1 MSTRAAVRLIAASM
15 LLALVAS
22 ACVAPGSTGAAVKPP
37 ALPGSARIVRTAE
50 LTFPPVA
57 MPSSKKPDAGQ
68 QAVVFLNAN
77 IGFLARGG
85 QPFGT
90 DSGGAYL
97 PEPGGIERT
106 SDGGKTWTTAW
117 ASAGAFVNR
126 IGFQSNAVGFA
137 SGLQFDTS
145 SNTSSTAQPLW
156 LRTSDAGASWTAMT
170 PRIPASTAGAW
181 ASMQFAFAT
190 ATIGVAVPDPDAQ
203 LAGNDAVMLR
213 TSDGGQSWSQVALQN
228 WIPTGGLTFL
238 SSTLAFA
245 TGYRMTAEGQRAGQL
260 WTSTDAGKSWRAV
273 AGTQVPFLLYAV
285 DFSDRLHGFAAGG
298 NFAKYEQ
305 RPWRGLLATSDG
317 GRSWSIRYQSPDD
330 DRSNPITRLH
340 FLDST
345 HGWAAIGG
353 CTEGQ
358 NGPCGGAVMVT
369 GDGGRSWRMTA
380 QAAVQLS
387 PASPTEAWAVDAGRS
402 LAAGI
407 PWHTTDAGASWEGVV
422 RPGALPIDSL
432 AGSPRW
438 LVAHA
443 ATGAW
448 SSTDAGQTWL
458 PFDPPILGSGPPV
471 SGGTPT
477 ILVESPSSVVVVDGL
492 ALRVSQNAGRDWTPV
507 TLPTDDP
514 NNTATAV
521 AFTDNRNGIAIVGNQ
536 ECFKPAPGVP
546 HGSAAVLTTSDGG
559 FTWTRQTALARY
571 VTGLSAARGL
581 AVVTGWAGCGP
592 AQQSIAIS
600 RDDGR
605 HWATQSLPFGC
616 TSVTVAAPATIWLTC
631 YADTTVYL
639 ATQDGGLTWTQY
651 QSPRISATFLATGP
665 SELWAYGPAGALWHT
680 SDAGRHWKAWV
691 PAF

>member
-90 DSGGAYL
+90 GSGGTYL
-97 PEPGGIERT
+97 SEPGGIERT
-106 SDGGKTWTTAW
+106 SDGGKKWTTAW

-238 SSTLAFA
+238 SSTLAFT

-260 WTSTDAGKSWRAV
+260 WTSTDAGKIKCLIQSIIASQLPGVRSV
-273 AGTQVPFLLYAV
+273 LTMPDV
-285 DFSDRLHGFAAGG
+285 G
-298 NFAKYEQ
+298 NQPSLTEKTMFNM
-305 RPWRGLLATSDG
+305 RP
-317 GRSWSIRYQSPDD
+317 
-330 DRSNPITRLH
+330 
-340 FLDST
+340 
-345 HGWAAIGG
+345 
-353 CTEGQ
+353 
-358 NGPCGGAVMVT
+358 
-369 GDGGRSWRMTA
+369 
-380 QAAVQLS
+380 
-387 PASPTEAWAVDAGRS
+387 
-402 LAAGI
+402 
-407 PWHTTDAGASWEGVV
+407 
-422 RPGALPIDSL
+422 
-432 AGSPRW
+432 
-438 LVAHA
+438 
-443 ATGAW
+443 
-448 SSTDAGQTWL
+448 
-458 PFDPPILGSGPPV
+458 
-471 SGGTPT
+471 
-477 ILVESPSSVVVVDGL
+477 
-492 ALRVSQNAGRDWTPV
+492 SQNAGT
-507 TLPTDDP
+507 
-514 NNTATAV
+514 
-521 AFTDNRNGIAIVGNQ
+521 
-536 ECFKPAPGVP
+536 E
-546 HGSAAVLTTSDGG
+546 
-559 FTWTRQTALARY
+559 
-571 VTGLSAARGL
+571 
-581 AVVTGWAGCGP
+581 
-592 AQQSIAIS
+592 
-600 RDDGR
+600 
-605 HWATQSLPFGC
+605 
-616 TSVTVAAPATIWLTC
+616 
-631 YADTTVYL
+631 
-639 ATQDGGLTWTQY
+639 
-651 QSPRISATFLATGP
+651 
-665 SELWAYGPAGALWHT
+665 
-680 SDAGRHWKAWV
+680 
-691 PAF
+691 